1 MDTSAILI
9 LLFIVFIVLL
19 MCGLGFGV
27 CILSNWAVN
36 YPKRKAINAQKTRS
50 AALTNAMADL
60 TLALTVPALTAV
72 PGIGPEQYKNLYEL
86 LPLYPIVSVLS
97 AQGHV
102 GPLQQT
108 WLQSYLTDARFNPYQ
123 LEQLAVRREG
133 RWEEWQRL
141 AALGEYLEK
150 CGEIWH
156 TLPEL
161 LCRTRRPD
169 LLQPITDALGAVTFH
184 FHCLDYP
191 TDSGLPEACFH
202 RMTESFNAVSDA
214 DGIQATPY
222 FHTFMLLQNK
232 LAEQCGGAP
241 EDWCPVP
248 EGEGETDGRP
258 CLAYSV
264 CKRQDLTFAG
274 YFLVAKVSGGSDS
287 DDKDAIW
294 KQTECGWESFYREA
308 SV

>member
-1 MDTSAILI
+1 MVTFVFLLFLIPLI
-9 LLFIVFIVLL
+9 L
-19 MCGLGFGV
+19 GL
-27 CILSNWAVN
+27 CSSTYALSVWAVN
-36 YPKRKAINAQKTRS
+36 YPKRKTMNAQKARS
-50 AALTNAMADL
+50 ASLTNAIADL
-60 TLALTVPALTAV
+60 TLALTAPALTAV
-72 PGIGPEQYKNLYEL
+72 PGISPERYQNLYEL

-97 AQGHV
+97 AQGYV
-102 GPLQQT
+102 GPLQQM
-108 WLQSYLTDARFNPYQ
+108 WLQCYLTDVRYNPYQ

-133 RWEEWQRL
+133 RWEEWQHL
-141 AALGEYLEK
+141 AALGECPEK
-150 CGEIWH
+150 YGEIWH

-184 FHCLDYP
+184 FHYLDYP
-191 TDSGLPEACFH
+191 TDNGLPEACFH

-232 LAEQCGGAP
+232 LAEQFGGAP
-241 EDWCPVP
+241 EDWCPVS
-248 EGEGETDGRP
+248 EGESDIEGRP

-264 CKRQDLTFAG
+264 YKREDRSFTG
-274 YFLVAKVSGGSDS
+274 HFLAAKVSGGS

-294 KQTECGWESFYREA
+294 KQTECGWEPFYREA